1 MYVSI
6 CFFAPLT
13 GGFFNPVV
21 TLAVYLNQHSGNKME
36 KKSLLY
42 YFGGQFLGAAIGCAF
57 SKFMYDCGDGPYG
70 SLTNNL
76 TYMDVFNHSI
86 G

>member
-1 MYVSI
+1 
-6 CFFAPLT
+6 
-13 GGFFNPVV
+13 
-21 TLAVYLNQHSGNKME
+21 ME